1 MRSPNK
7 HRFIYVALLLFII
20 GFYIKLSAQF
30 MAEVYGRPVAFIYNT
45 TPDTVSPADKEKKRI
60 ILEHSDRVTYNR
72 AYNDV
77 QRLIGNVRLRHEDA
91 VMNCDS
97 AYLNEQN
104 QSFEA
109 FGNVHMVQGDTV
121 NLYGSY
127 LYYDG
132 VEKIAKMRKN
142 VRLEDKTSVLY
153 TDSLDYD
160 RVANLAYYFDG
171 GTIVDSLNTLS
182 SDYGQ
187 YDPQTDDAEFQYNVK
202 LENERYTLT
211 TEHLFYNTKSQ
222 ISIFDGPT
230 TVVSD
235 DNRIISTRGV
245 YDSKNEKAYLL
256 DRSEVYSGSK
266 KLVGDSIFYDQQIR
280 YGEAFGNMIISD
292 SVRKADLHGDY
303 GFFDET
309 KNYAF
314 ATSRAY
320 IKEYSGK
327 DPIYM
332 GADTLELITIDT
344 LSARLLFTP
353 PLSVEDVVQAK
364 DSTTASKSKAVSNSS
379 EGENDGEQ
387 IAIPDEFYTSNLE
400 YNLISDSL
408 PKVKEDSVCR
418 IIKAYPNVKIFK
430 QDVQAVCGYAQM
442 VSIDS
447 VINLRKSPVM
457 WSENNQV
464 KGDSINFFL
473 KGEKLDHVD
482 VYDNVFVTEKIGSD
496 MYNQIRAPYMMAI
509 IEDSVIRELRAY
521 MDVMSIRYAQQENS
535 GKFFGLNRVKSTSMF
550 VYFENS
556 KLEKVFL
563 GGPGEGKF
571 FPIHMA
577 QSDEVRKLEGF
588 NWSDDIRPKNFEEVI
603 PKTPLNIVPNG
614 AKMDLSTIASTFSG
628 KEAIDKAYKLF
639 KISADSLQEK
649 SSPVTEHLQD
659 TGVMHNY
666 LLKQTKEILKPEP
679 KDRLKEI
686 IFTPWYNIFITKGD
700 RDNST
705 TSPYIGILKKKG

>member
-1 MRSPNK
+1 M
-7 HRFIYVALLLFII
+7 
-20 GFYIKLSAQF
+20 
-30 MAEVYGRPVAFIYNT
+30 
-45 TPDTVSPADKEKKRI
+45 
-60 ILEHSDRVTYNR
+60 
-72 AYNDV
+72 
-77 QRLIGNVRLRHEDA
+77 
-91 VMNCDS
+91 
-97 AYLNEQN
+97 
-104 QSFEA
+104 
-109 FGNVHMVQGDTV
+109 
-121 NLYGSY
+121 
-127 LYYDG
+127 
-132 VEKIAKMRKN
+132 
-142 VRLEDKTSVLY
+142 
-153 TDSLDYD
+153 
-160 RVANLAYYFDG
+160 
-171 GTIVDSLNTLS
+171 
-182 SDYGQ
+182 
-187 YDPQTDDAEFQYNVK
+187 
-202 LENERYTLT
+202 
-211 TEHLFYNTKSQ
+211 
-222 ISIFDGPT
+222 
-230 TVVSD
+230 
-235 DNRIISTRGV
+235 
-245 YDSKNEKAYLL
+245 L

-332 GADTLELITIDT
+332 GADTLEFITIDT

-364 DSTTASKSKAVSNSS
+364 DSTTASKSKAVSDSS
-379 EGENDGEQ
+379 EGEGDREQ

-400 YNLISDSL
+400 YHLISDSL

-447 VINLRKSPVM
+447 VINLRRSPVM

-482 VYDNVFVTEKIGSD
+482 VYENVFVTEKIGSD

-588 NWSDDIRPKNFEEVI
+588 NWSDDIRPKNSEEVI

-614 AKMDLSTIASTFSG
+614 TKMDLLTIASTFSG
-628 KEAIDKAYKLF
+628 KEAIDKAYKPF

-659 TGVMHNY
+659 TVVMHNY

-705 TSPYIGILKKKG
+705 TSHILGS

>member
-1 MRSPNK
+1 
-7 HRFIYVALLLFII
+7 
-20 GFYIKLSAQF
+20 
-30 MAEVYGRPVAFIYNT
+30 
-45 TPDTVSPADKEKKRI
+45 
-60 ILEHSDRVTYNR
+60 
-72 AYNDV
+72 
-77 QRLIGNVRLRHEDA
+77 
-91 VMNCDS
+91 
-97 AYLNEQN
+97 
-104 QSFEA
+104 
-109 FGNVHMVQGDTV
+109 
-121 NLYGSY
+121 
-127 LYYDG
+127 
-132 VEKIAKMRKN
+132 MRKN

-332 GADTLELITIDT
+332 GADTLEFITIDT

-364 DSTTASKSKAVSNSS
+364 DSTTASKSKAVSDSS
-379 EGENDGEQ
+379 EGEGDREQ

-400 YNLISDSL
+400 YHLISDSL

-447 VINLRKSPVM
+447 VINLRRSPVM

-482 VYDNVFVTEKIGSD
+482 VYENVFVTEKIGSD

-588 NWSDDIRPKNFEEVI
+588 NWSDDIRPKNSEEVI

-614 AKMDLSTIASTFSG
+614 TKMDLLTIASTFSG
-628 KEAIDKAYKLF
+628 KEAIDKAYKPF

-659 TGVMHNY
+659 TVVMHNY

-705 TSPYIGILKKKG
+705 TSHILGS